1 MGGAMALIRPT
12 AEEYDQALQ
21 YYRTGAALD
30 VIADRL
36 GLDLDVLEQLE
47 NDGWPEEDGKP
58 ALAALRTYVLERLTR
73 IRAGELDLLT
83 AVAETA
89 SKTAAIRSRT
99 AQMFAQIENA
109 MASTWAKEV
118 TRVMKAG
125 TVPTVALD
133 GSPTTRAIEAGDL
146 TVSKG
151 VLDNLKA
158 LRALQ
163 DPEVDRGYVDIFV
176 KMGGRDPEDGGE
188 SLEDTITRDLL
199 GLTKEQLEVYV
210 ATGKMPSRQQELPFP
225 TPPPAT
231 EQGAAA

>member
-1 MGGAMALIRPT
+1 MALTRPT

-99 AQMFAQIENA
+99 TVMYSMIENA
-109 MASTWAKEV
+109 IVSIWNKEAA
-118 TRVMKAG
+118 RIMIAG
-125 TVPTVALD
+125 KITTVD
-133 GSPTTRAIEAGDL
+133 SEGKSTTRPIEPSDL

>member
-1 MGGAMALIRPT
+1 MALTRPT

-89 SKTAAIRSRT
+89 SKTAATRSRT
-99 AQMFAQIENA
+99 TVMYSMIENA
-109 MASTWAKEV
+109 IVSIWNKEAA
-118 TRVMKAG
+118 RIMIAG
-125 TVPTVALD
+125 KITTVD
-133 GSPTTRAIEAGDL
+133 SEGKSTTRPIEPSDL